1 MSMSMSRLGPKPA
14 NSLAPCLPRRYGVP
28 RELGAVLIRGTQL
41 RVIIPRVHA
50 DRTVAQFR
58 VQATVGVG
66 PPCRVVVVGVGVGVL
81 VLARLRTRP
90 THAWRRRT
98 GAGGLVVAALLEQH
112 RPQAHDGARGG
123 APRREQQ
130 GQARAHQVPAIAAS
144 PWPTAPTNKHPPNT
158 PVACA
163 ATVSTRRRSCCAS
176 LFLRTTISVWNTPRR
191 SLPSKRSAWRS
202 RCAPSLPVKPPKPL
216 SHPRTL
222 HHPHTTQTLAP
233 PTNMALVHIRQG
245 AQRDGGPEVVST
257 ACFPRHALRSKSA
270 HSKTFAEDGYTV
282 ERM

>member
-1 MSMSMSRLGPKPA
+1 M
-14 NSLAPCLPRRYGVP
+14 P

-58 VQATVGVG
+58 VQATAVGVG
-66 PPCRVVVVGVGVGVL
+66 PRSRAFVVGVGVGVL

-90 THAWRRRT
+90 TRAWRRRT

-130 GQARAHQVPAIAAS
+130 GQARAHQVPAAAAS
-144 PWPTAPTNKHPPNT
+144 PWPTAPKHLRTHPLRVLP
-158 PVACA
+158 
-163 ATVSTRRRSCCAS
+163 VSTRRRSCCAS
-176 LFLRTTISVWNTPRR
+176 LFLRTTSSVWNTPRR

-202 RCAPSLPVKPPKPL
+202 RCAPSPYLKPQ
-216 SHPRTL
+216 TL
-222 HHPHTTQTLAP
+222 LVTAPPPPPTHHPILAA
-233 PTNMALVHIRQG
+233 PT
-245 AQRDGGPEVVST
+245 
-257 ACFPRHALRSKSA
+257 PRR
-270 HSKTFAEDGYTV
+270 V
-282 ERM
+282 PR

>member
-1 MSMSMSRLGPKPA
+1 ML
-14 NSLAPCLPRRYGVP
+14 RRYLSNTDLKHMTVL
-28 RELGAVLIRGTQL
+28 EAVL
-41 RVIIPRVHA
+41 PDESSKA
-50 DRTVAQFR
+50 K
-58 VQATVGVG
+58 
-66 PPCRVVVVGVGVGVL
+66 L
-81 VLARLRTRP
+81 VLTRCQPLQPLLGLLHPQTSTPRT
-90 THAWRRRT
+90 
-98 GAGGLVVAALLEQH
+98 
-112 RPQAHDGARGG
+112 
-123 APRREQQ
+123 
-130 GQARAHQVPAIAAS
+130 
-144 PWPTAPTNKHPPNT
+144 HPSRVLP
-158 PVACA
+158 
-163 ATVSTRRRSCCAS
+163 VSTRRRSCCAS